1 MTCFF
6 GRCKQL
12 RNVTLGGTSP
22 LHTPAGHLH
31 QQGRPY
37 LLHLPLVAAV
47 AGLPAL
53 ERLQLSLTFS
63 REASDEQQSY
73 LLLLGHVLRIQQRQR
88 QLTLAHQRAS
98 NNDARVQRMQ
108 YTSTTAAA
116 GGNICLTVHEHCQ
129 GDLSAG
135 EARSPR

>member
-1 MTCFF
+1 M
-6 GRCKQL
+6 
-12 RNVTLGGTSP
+12 TLGGTSP
-22 LHTPAGHLH
+22 LRTPAGHLH

-73 LLLLGHVLRIQQRQR
+73 LLLLGHVLRIQQRR
-88 QLTLAHQRAS
+88 SRGVLSGAPAEEP
-98 NNDARVQRMQ
+98 A
-108 YTSTTAAA
+108 TTPAA